1 MSRSKVR
8 KKKTSPKARKVQR
21 IDVDM
26 KELEA
31 ILERAES
38 APLGDADRET
48 LRAAFETL
56 FAVTTELDTK
66 GASIRRLR
74 KLLFGSGSE
83 KLAEILAGVPT
94 GAGSQSGPD
103 PAPEGVDPEAPDA
116 QPANQKKRK
125 GHGRNGAS
133 AYRGA
138 KKVKV
143 PHESLRS
150 GERCPQCEQGKVYQ
164 ANPPAMIV
172 RVTGQAPI
180 DATVYELKRLRCN
193 LCGLV
198 FTARPPPGVGSQKY
212 DERASSM
219 IALLKY
225 GSGFP
230 FYRLEGLQAGL
241 GIPLPS
247 ATQWEIVDESAAQI
261 EPAYAELVHQAAQGE
276 VLHNDDTPAKILD
289 LMGKRRERL
298 VSPPGSPGRT
308 GIFTSGIVSR
318 CGESTIALFF
328 TGPEHAGEN
337 LEKVLARRSKELAA
351 PIQMCDAL
359 SRNVTGAFATIVGNC
374 LSHGRR
380 RFVDVVESFPE
391 ECRFVLEVLRDVYHH
406 DTQSRERKMSANER
420 LALHQEKSAPRMQA
434 LKEWLDSQVE
444 ERKVEPNSSLGEAIQ
459 YMLNHW
465 EKLTLFLRKA
475 GAPLDN
481 NLCERVLKKAILHR
495 KNSMFY
501 KTANGARVG
510 DMYMSLIHTAELCGA
525 NPFEYLVALQRH
537 RAEMVQCPG
546 DWMPWNYRKACS
558 RLSGEEEA
566 PQPA

>member
-1 MSRSKVR
+1 MSR
-8 KKKTSPKARKVQR
+8 PKAHKVQR
-21 IDVDM
+21 IELEM
-26 KELEA
+26 KDLEA
-31 ILERAES
+31 ILDRAES
-38 APLGDADRET
+38 GPLNDADRET

-56 FAVTTELDTK
+56 FAVTNELDTK
-66 GASIRRLR
+66 GTSIRRLR

-83 KLAEILAGVPT
+83 KLAEILGETPT
-94 GAGSQSGPD
+94 CAESQSEPD
-103 PAPEGVDPEAPDA
+103 SVQGGVDPEEAAA
-116 QPANQKKRK
+116 QPVKKKRK
-125 GHGRNGAS
+125 GHGRNGAA

-138 KKVKV
+138 AKVQV
-143 PHESLRS
+143 PHESLSS
-150 GERCPQCEQGKVYQ
+150 GGRCPECNQGKVYR
-164 ANPPAMIV
+164 ANPPAVIV

-180 DATVYELKRLRCN
+180 DATVYQLKRLRCN
-193 LCGLV
+193 LCGKV

-212 DERASSM
+212 DEKASSM

-225 GSGFP
+225 GSGLP

-247 ATQWEIVDESAAQI
+247 ATQWEIVDESAARI
-261 EPAYAELVHQAAQGE
+261 EPAYGELLHQAAQGE

-289 LMGKRRERL
+289 LMGKRRDRL
-298 VSPPGSPGRT
+298 VSLPGSPDRT
-308 GIFTSGIVSR
+308 GTFTSGIVSR
-318 CGESTIALFF
+318 CGEHTIALFF

-337 LEKVLARRSKELAA
+337 LEKVLARRSSELAA

-359 SRNVTGAFATIVGNC
+359 SRNVSGAFATLVGNC

-391 ECRFVLEVLRDVYHH
+391 ECRFVLEVLRDVYRN
-406 DTQSRERKMSANER
+406 DAKSREQKMSAKER
-420 LALHQEKSAPRMQA
+420 LALHKDESGPRMQT
-434 LKEWLDSQVE
+434 LKEWMKLQLA
-444 ERKVEPNSSLGEAIQ
+444 ERKVEPNSSLGDAIQ
-459 YMLNHW
+459 YMQNHW

-481 NLCERVLKKAILHR
+481 NICERALKKAILQR

-510 DMYMSLIHTAELCGA
+510 DMYMSLIHTAELCDV
-525 NPFEYLVALQRH
+525 NPFDYLVALQRH
-537 RAEMVQCPG
+537 REEMVKCPG
-546 DWMPWNYRKACS
+546 DWMPWSYQEACS
-558 RLSGEEEA
+558 RLLGEEEA